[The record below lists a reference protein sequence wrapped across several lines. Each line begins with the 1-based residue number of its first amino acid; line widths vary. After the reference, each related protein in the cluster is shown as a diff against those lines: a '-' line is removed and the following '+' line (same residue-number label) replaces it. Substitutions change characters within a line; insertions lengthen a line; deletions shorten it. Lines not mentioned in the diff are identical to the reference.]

1 VSDDGLPAWT
11 AARNKLEFVKWVR
24 LLSGLVQT
32 APAGWEVW
40 QQTRDAQEVL
50 EKLARRVG
58 FDRAPIERRTE
69 TFTRVTD
76 RGRERH
82 ERHYVVAREPTGSTI
97 AERFD
102 GVVDYLDSTP
112 HLIEGVRGG
121 LPDPEFREQVLSR
134 LRLWLDA
141 LGECPEPPA
150 APDGAVD

>member
-1 VSDDGLPAWT
+1 MSDDGLPAWT
-11 AARNKLEFVKWVR
+11 AARNKLEFVKWLR

-69 TFTRVTD
+69 THNRDTD

-82 ERHYVVAREPTGSTI
+82 ERHYIVAREPTGSTT

-102 GVVDYLDSTP
+102 GWVDYLDSTP
-112 HLIEGVRGG
+112 RLTKGVRGG
-121 LPDPEFREQVLSR
+121 IPDPEFREQVLSR
-134 LRLWLDA
+134 LRLWLEA
-141 LGECPEPPA
+141 LGEQSEPPA
-150 APDGAVD
+150 APHGTGS